1 MNDTTR
7 NEAAATEEIL
17 RVVEAARDSMSDDMV
32 NRLAANATEALDL
45 MDRVNRSGVAA
56 ALPAIAELVA
66 NGDLERLVKIA
77 RVYGAGEDA
86 VTDEMVGRLTETVGG
101 GFELLDRVNR
111 LNLERA
117 LPVLARLVDSG
128 DLDRLAHYARVLG
141 AAEDALSD
149 DIVGRFAEVA
159 AESVT
164 VFDALSRSGVG
175 KLIDLLDKMNSAGTL
190 DMLAE
195 RLPRLVQNIE
205 LMENMLGCVQQA
217 TIDVKS
223 QPAPG
228 GGLFPL
234 LAMVRDPENQAFM
247 QFAFAMGRRMKES
260 CVKKG

>member
-1 MNDTTR
+1 MNDTTAK
-7 NEAAATEEIL
+7 EATSTEEIV

-32 NRLAANATEALDL
+32 NRLAENATKALDL
-45 MDRVNRSGVAA
+45 IDRVNRSGVAA

-86 VTDEMVGRLTETVGG
+86 VTDEMVGRLTETIGG

-111 LNLERA
+111 LNLEQA
-117 LPVLARLVDSG
+117 LPVLARLVESG

-159 AESVT
+159 AEGVT
-164 VFDALSRSGVG
+164 VFDQLSRSGVG
-175 KLIDLLDKMNSAGTL
+175 KLIDLLDKMNTSGTL
-190 DMLAE
+190 DKLAE
-195 RLPRLVQNIE
+195 KLPRLVDNIDLIE
-205 LMENMLGCVQQA
+205 GMLGCVQQA
-217 TIDVKS
+217 AQDVKG

-228 GGLFPL
+228 GGVWPL
-234 LAMVRDPENQAFM
+234 LAMMRDPQNQAFM
-247 QFAFAMGRRMKES
+247 QFAFAMGRRMKDT
-260 CVKKG
+260 CAKTG